1 MMLFPWKRALHSK
14 TVWFSTLIIIGMSLI
29 AILAPR
35 IAPHDPYYNFL
46 KQSRL
51 PPMWVHDK
59 TPSGTAEHPLGT
71 DRYGRDIFSR
81 LLYGTRTAFF
91 LALLAVPLAA
101 LIGTGIG
108 LIAGHSGGR
117 LDSWILWFLDLIS
130 SLPGIMFVVI
140 MVLIFRSMLTP
151 TWEHGI
157 LALVL
162 AFATISWVSLARL
175 IRVNVIQIKARAF
188 IEAAVALG
196 ASRPRIILRHL
207 LPNILHV
214 IIIWIINTIPSIILL
229 EAILGYIGVAVI
241 DAPEGGEFTVVSWG
255 GMFFSGRSA
264 LNSNP
269 FMLIV
274 PSISILLISMSFI
287 LLGDFLTNISRQES

>member
-1 MMLFPWKRALHSK
+1 
-14 TVWFSTLIIIGMSLI
+14 
-29 AILAPR
+29 
-35 IAPHDPYYNFL
+35 
-46 KQSRL
+46 
-51 PPMWVHDK
+51 
-59 TPSGTAEHPLGT
+59 
-71 DRYGRDIFSR
+71 
-81 LLYGTRTAFF
+81 
-91 LALLAVPLAA
+91 
-101 LIGTGIG
+101 
-108 LIAGHSGGR
+108 
-117 LDSWILWFLDLIS
+117 
-130 SLPGIMFVVI
+130 MFVVI

-175 IRVNVIQIKARAF
+175 IRVNVMQIKSRAF

-196 ASRPRIILRHL
+196 ASRPRIVLRHL
-207 LPNILHV
+207 LPNVLHLV
-214 IIIWIINTIPSIILL
+214 IIWIINNIPSIILL
-229 EAILGYIGVAVI
+229 EALLGYIGVGVI

-269 FMLIV
+269 LMLLI

-287 LLGDFLTNISRQES
+287 LLGDFLTSITRQET